1 MESDLGSSFNCARCE
16 GLSGPVA
23 VTWPAPP
30 ARRRR
35 RRRARRPRAIRPELA
50 PLADALLAMD
60 NPLSGLTWL
69 HPRQGRSG
77 STDDLLRRLGRG
89 EIQLT
94 HEAFN
99 GLQP

>member
-1 MESDLGSSFNCARCE
+1 
-16 GLSGPVA
+16 
-23 VTWPAPP
+23 
-30 ARRRR
+30 
-35 RRRARRPRAIRPELA
+35 
-50 PLADALLAMD
+50 MD